1 MKEHD
6 SERHE
11 MAIDF
16 AFKSLTIIVEWV
28 ARIELTVLF
37 LYFNIKM
44 VWPVLIQLNILE
56 NKIIQV

>member
-16 AFKSLTIIVEWV
+16 AFKSLKIIVEWV
-28 ARIELTVLF
+28 AKKRKNRTYGAIFVF
-37 LYFNIKM
+37 
-44 VWPVLIQLNILE
+44 QH
-56 NKIIQV
+56 